1 MKWPKSKSD
10 LRKSPK
16 SLFTVPSRSVDDIV
30 LAPPPRGPWAT
41 FRPRREHIPVQRSF
55 PSRRGACRDQGGAS
69 RARAGAERS
78 RKSIS
83 RSTENPF
90 PFTRDENRF
99 QFLATSVLQTVISP
113 IFWCLADWSEAPVYR
128 HKLYERTRT
137 CTCTVHVL
145 LSNLTELLLNF
156 FASPISR
163 VSPAN

>member
-1 MKWPKSKSD
+1 MYLRGYLRTYLYTYTYCTVCVLNLFSFPPIITVCRTEEWPKSKSD

-55 PSRRGACRDQGGAS
+55 PTRRGACRDQGGAN

-113 IFWCLADWSEAPVYR
+113 IFWCLADWSEAPV
-128 HKLYERTRT
+128 
-137 CTCTVHVL
+137 
-145 LSNLTELLLNF
+145 
-156 FASPISR
+156 
-163 VSPAN
+163 

>member
-55 PSRRGACRDQGGAS
+55 PSRRGACRDQGGAN

-137 CTCTVHVL
+137 CTL
-145 LSNLTELLLNF
+145 LYCYQT
-156 FASPISR
+156 
-163 VSPAN
+163 